1 MKKNMKTDDEAPA
14 SYALSDFYLAAYL
27 IAEGLPLLRL
37 DPAGGSRVLFV
48 LEDSPR
54 REALIQ
60 DFYGHRAGVD
70 PLAYKNAI
78 VDLKSLIHGLRRERP
93 RP

>member
-1 MKKNMKTDDEAPA
+1 MKTNDTSTT
-14 SYALSDFYLAAYL
+14 SYSLSDFYLTAYL
-27 IAEGLPLLRL
+27 IAEGFPLMRV
-37 DPAGGSRVLFV
+37 DPAGGNRVLFV

-78 VDLKSLIHGLRRERP
+78 VDLKSLIHGLRRERSGP
-93 RP
+93 R

>member
-48 LEDSPR
+48 L
-54 REALIQ
+54 
-60 DFYGHRAGVD
+60 
-70 PLAYKNAI
+70 
-78 VDLKSLIHGLRRERP
+78 
-93 RP
+93 

>member
-1 MKKNMKTDDEAPA
+1 MKKNMKTNDAPA

-27 IAEGLPLLRL
+27 IAEGLPLLRV
-37 DPAGGSRVLFV
+37 DPADGTRVLFV

-54 REALIQ
+54 RDSLIQ

-70 PLAYKNAI
+70 PLGYKNAI
-78 VDLKSLIHGLRRERP
+78 VNLKSLIHGLRRERP